1 VEKETNLLGAAEFDV
16 MQFGGYI
23 QDEFKVANNLKFTFG
38 VRVDVPVWEDGLVND
53 DFNNRTIGLLETV
66 KNLKGAKVGQKN

>member
-53 DFNNRTIGLLETV
+53 DFNNRTIGLLENG
-66 KNLKGAKVGQKN
+66 KKLEGS

>member
-1 VEKETNLLGAAEFDV
+1 VKETNSFGAAEFDV

-53 DFNNRTIGLLETV
+53 DFNNRTILLENG
-66 KNLKGAKVGQKN
+66 KKLEGAKVGQKN